1 VAVAARAA
9 ATASAAAV
17 VADLAAAAVS
27 VVNIAVSFVFP
38 KRGPPLKGRP
48 RFGIF
53 GTRDIVERSPHCLVE
68 QPGSRSAAAELRL
81 TESR

>member
-9 ATASAAAV
+9 ATAA
-17 VADLAAAAVS
+17 VADLAAVAVS
-27 VVNIAVSFVFP
+27 VVNIGVSFVFP

-53 GTRDIVERSPHCLVE
+53 GTRDIVARSPHCLVE
-68 QPGSRSAAAELRL
+68 QPRSRSAATEL
-81 TESR
+81 